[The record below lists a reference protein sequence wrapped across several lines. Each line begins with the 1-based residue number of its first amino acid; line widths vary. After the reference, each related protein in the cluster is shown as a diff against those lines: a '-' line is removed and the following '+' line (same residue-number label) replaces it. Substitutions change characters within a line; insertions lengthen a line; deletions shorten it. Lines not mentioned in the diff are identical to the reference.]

1 MRFPFL
7 LLFPF
12 LLVTSAVA
20 HVVPNMTIE
29 AEFTK
34 GSQFTLKMN
43 LDPRVFLSDQ
53 PTSLPPVSADWYLSQ
68 SEQEKGATYAKAAE
82 YLKANVGLTFND
94 QTLPLPACEFVALD
108 GATYE
113 AVKPDTAETHLLA
126 TTKTEVPAGAGIFK
140 IAFGKGANVS
150 LILLNSEEGNEE
162 RKPQVIFPG
171 ETSRPFKLTQAP
183 KAVEA
188 APVPAPVS
196 AKAEGIQVTDVK
208 VTRVYPEFPKTLLI
222 AGAGLLLLLVLGVLL
237 LKRSRR

>member
-1 MRFPFL
+1 MRFPIWL
-7 LLFPF
+7 LSPF

-68 SEQEKGATYAKAAE
+68 SELEKGATYAKAAE

-126 TTKTEVPAGAGIFK
+126 TAKTEVPAGADSFK

-171 ETSRPFKLTQAP
+171 ETSRPFKLTQAT

-196 AKAEGIQVTDVK
+196 AKTEGIQVTDVK

-222 AGAGLLLLLVLGVLL
+222 AGAGLLLVVLGALL